1 MATRR
6 GERGRDGG
14 GADSRTGGTWVGAF
28 EIAIIVCFTVV
39 IAPSLRTNAAL
50 GKPKWQRPRR
60 KPRGTEKA
68 PFGVARPWEPG
79 YKPPAPKPVKRVL
92 PSTPFKYRDTDGKVY
107 YKHIP
112 GYTTSQLAR
121 MWKKEVKTRPFACK
135 YAPNCTIR
143 FNSRVKRFKHEKNF
157 HRKKNPLLNLEPGT
171 CSRCGKTVADLEQ
184 HLDRI
189 GGCTEPLSQYHI
201 VKSTNRDKSEYRR
214 NKEEISREN
223 VLLGRKER
231 RYGKEAAARKHDP
244 RSQHHH
250 QRAVGRKVSIKSFVR
265 DVKRGYGPD

>member
-1 MATRR
+1 MK
-6 GERGRDGG
+6 
-14 GADSRTGGTWVGAF
+14 
-28 EIAIIVCFTVV
+28 
-39 IAPSLRTNAAL
+39 SLCGFDHR
-50 GKPKWQRPRR
+50 
-60 KPRGTEKA
+60 KA

-112 GYTTSQLAR
+112 GYTTSQVTCKNVEEGSENKALCQIHSQDAR
-121 MWKKEVKTRPFACK
+121 YKSERMEMK
-135 YAPNCTIR
+135 PN
-143 FNSRVKRFKHEKNF
+143 
-157 HRKKNPLLNLEPGT
+157 NPLLNLEPGT
-171 CSRCGKTVADLEQ
+171 CSRIVIILLLVADVGRR
-184 HLDRI
+184 DRI